1 MGRCDPKRQHHRLAC
16 TPGDLQLNSTEQ
28 QARVTNADEAPSL
41 TPHLSQFVADFKS
54 GTIPD
59 EVLEHATKAI
69 VDTIGCTLAGSH
81 ADVAAPLLAYLQA
94 SGASGESRVIGHPG
108 VTAPAEM
115 AALVNGTFAHALDYD
130 DVLSIMPA
138 HPSAVVLPAM
148 LACRSGIAGRS
159 GLEFLQAYVVGIEV
173 GARVGLAIGHGH
185 YRRGWHAT
193 STLSVFSAI
202 GALAKIMQL
211 DAHTTATAFGLGAS
225 MASGLQRNFG
235 TMAKPLHA
243 GLAAR
248 AAITAV
254 NLARGGLTANLEVMD
269 GQAGFLAVY
278 GTDYSA
284 ASRGLRDENTPLAA
298 LNPGL
303 SLKKYPCCYAL
314 HRQIEAAL
322 ELREKLGLNGN
333 NLAKM
338 VCRVAPET
346 MRPLRQEL
354 PNTGLEAKFSM
365 PYTVAAC
372 ICDGSIGLH
381 SYTDEAVNNPNV
393 REVMSRVEC
402 IVDPACVGD
411 DGAAM
416 SKSGGTIG
424 FVELTATRSDKQTA
438 TTQRRAAP
446 GSREQPLNWQ
456 EIESKFLDCAKEG
469 KISPQSAA
477 ALFSKWRKLSSCGN
491 IDKLLSVL

>member
-1 MGRCDPKRQHHRLAC
+1 M
-16 TPGDLQLNSTEQ
+16 NSTEQ
-28 QARVTNADEAPSL
+28 LAQNASTDQVISL
-41 TPHLSQFVADFKS
+41 TSHLSHFVADFNPEK
-54 GTIPD
+54 IPG

-69 VDTIGCTLAGSH
+69 VDTIGCSLAGSH
-81 ADVAAPLLAYLQA
+81 GDVAAPLLRYLQA
-94 SGASGESRVIGHPG
+94 SGASGESPVIGHPG
-108 VTAPAEM
+108 VTAPPEM

-159 GLEFLQAYVVGIEV
+159 GIEFLQAYVVGIEV

-225 MASGLQRNFG
+225 MAGGLQRNFG

-254 NLARGGLTANLEVMD
+254 NLARSGLTANLEILD

-278 GTDYSA
+278 GTDYSDA
-284 ASRGLRDENTPLAA
+284 LRGLRDESTPLAA

-314 HRQIEAAL
+314 HRQIDAAI
-322 ELREKLGLNGN
+322 ELRQKLGLNGN
-333 NLAKM
+333 NLSKM

-346 MRPLRQEL
+346 MRPLRQAL
-354 PNTGLEAKFSM
+354 PDTGLEAKFSL
-365 PYTVAAC
+365 PYTLAAC

-381 SYTDEAVNNPNV
+381 SYTDEAVNRPHV
-393 REVMSRVEC
+393 REVMDRVEC

-424 FVELTATRSDKQTA
+424 FVELTATRSDNQTA
-438 TTQRRAAP
+438 TTQRRTAP

-469 KISPQSAA
+469 NISPQSAA
-477 ALFSKWRKLSSCGN
+477 ALFSKWHKLSSCG
-491 IDKLLSVL
+491 DMDELLAVL